1 MDIKLGNLKV
11 SLAIIIT
18 IVVQAAGL
26 IWYVSSLDSQMKTNA
41 TQIEEL
47 KEAHTIKINDLET
60 RHNIAIEKVA
70 SDLEKYQTLDG
81 VMLSQLEARLAESE
95 QVQRVIDNE
104 MRTIM
109 SDHSGFSDVLKEL
122 NKAGLIRSFTKQEML
137 NQVLTGV

>member
-1 MDIKLGNLKV
+1 MNIKLGNLKV

-81 VMLSQLEARLAESE
+81 IMLSQLEARLAENE

-109 SDHSGFSDVLKEL
+109 SDHSGFTDVLKEL
-122 NKAGLIRSFTKQEML
+122 NKAGLLPSGEKREY
-137 NQVLTGV
+137 GGYY

>member
-26 IWYVSSLDSQMKTNA
+26 IWYVSSLDSQMKANA
-41 TQIEEL
+41 TQIQEL
-47 KEAHTIKINDLET
+47 KEAHNIKINDLET

-70 SDLEKYQTLDG
+70 SDLEQYEQLDG
-81 VMLSQLEARLAESE
+81 SMYAQLETRVSETE

-109 SDHSGFSDVLKEL
+109 SDHSGFNDVLKEL
-122 NKAGLIRSFTKQEML
+122 NKAGLLPSGEKREY
-137 NQVLTGV
+137 GGYY

>member
-81 VMLSQLEARLAESE
+81 VMLSQLEERLAENE

-109 SDHSGFSDVLKEL
+109 SDHSGFNDVLKEL
-122 NKAGLIRSFTKQEML
+122 NKAGLLPSGEKREY
-137 NQVLTGV
+137 GGYY

>member
-26 IWYVSSLDSQMKTNA
+26 IWYVSSLDSQMKANA
-41 TQIEEL
+41 TQIQEL
-47 KEAHTIKINDLET
+47 KEAHNIKINDLET

-70 SDLEKYQTLDG
+70 SDLEQYEQLDG
-81 VMLSQLEARLAESE
+81 AMYSQLETRVSETE

-104 MRTIM
+104 LRTIM
-109 SDHSGFSDVLKEL
+109 SDHSGFNDVLKEL
-122 NKAGLIRSFTKQEML
+122 NKAGLLPSGEKREY
-137 NQVLTGV
+137 GGYY

>member
-26 IWYVSSLDSQMKTNA
+26 IWYVSSLDSQMKSNA

-47 KEAHTIKINDLET
+47 KEAHNIKINDLET
-60 RHNIAIEKVA
+60 RHDIAIEKVA
-70 SDLEKYQTLDG
+70 SALEQYEQLDG
-81 VMLSQLEARLAESE
+81 AMYSQLEMRVSETE

-109 SDHSGFSDVLKEL
+109 SDHSGFNDVLKEL
-122 NKAGLIRSFTKQEML
+122 NKAGLLPSGEKREY
-137 NQVLTGV
+137 GGYY

>member
-26 IWYVSSLDSQMKTNA
+26 IWYVSSLDSQMKSNA

-70 SDLEKYQTLDG
+70 SDLEQYEQLDG
-81 VMLSQLEARLAESE
+81 AMYSQLETRVSETE

-109 SDHSGFSDVLKEL
+109 SDHSGFNDVLKEL
-122 NKAGLIRSFTKQEML
+122 NKAGLLPSGEKREY
-137 NQVLTGV
+137 GGYY

>member
-26 IWYVSSLDSQMKTNA
+26 IWYVSSLDSQMKANA
-41 TQIEEL
+41 TQIQEL
-47 KEAHTIKINDLET
+47 KEAHNIKINDLET

-70 SDLEKYQTLDG
+70 SDLEQYEQLDRS
-81 VMLSQLEARLAESE
+81 MYSQIEMRVSETE

-109 SDHSGFSDVLKEL
+109 SDHSGFNDVLKEL
-122 NKAGLIRSFTKQEML
+122 NKAGLLPSGEKRE
-137 NQVLTGV
+137 NGGYY

>member
-81 VMLSQLEARLAESE
+81 VMLSQLEERLAESE

-122 NKAGLIRSFTKQEML
+122 NKAGLIPSGEKREYGSYY
-137 NQVLTGV
+137 

>member
-26 IWYVSSLDSQMKTNA
+26 IWYVSSLDSQMKANA
-41 TQIEEL
+41 TQIQEL
-47 KEAHTIKINDLET
+47 KEAHNIKINDLET

-70 SDLEKYQTLDG
+70 FDLEQYEQLDG
-81 VMLSQLEARLAESE
+81 SMYSQLEMRVSETE

-109 SDHSGFSDVLKEL
+109 SDHSGFNDVLKEL
-122 NKAGLIRSFTKQEML
+122 NKAGLLPSGEKREY
-137 NQVLTGV
+137 GGYY

>member
-70 SDLEKYQTLDG
+70 SDLEKYKTLDG
-81 VMLSQLEARLAESE
+81 VMLSQLEERLAESE

-122 NKAGLIRSFTKQEML
+122 NKAGLIPSGEKREY
-137 NQVLTGV
+137 GGYY

>member
-1 MDIKLGNLKV
+1 MDIKLGNLNV

-81 VMLSQLEARLAESE
+81 VMLSQLEERLAESE

-109 SDHSGFSDVLKEL
+109 SDHSGFNDVLKEL
-122 NKAGLIRSFTKQEML
+122 NKAGLLPSGEKREY
-137 NQVLTGV
+137 GGYY

>member
-26 IWYVSSLDSQMKTNA
+26 IWYVSSLDSQMKANA
-41 TQIEEL
+41 KQIQEL

-70 SDLEKYQTLDG
+70 SDLEQYEQLDG
-81 VMLSQLEARLAESE
+81 AMYSQLETRVSETE

-109 SDHSGFSDVLKEL
+109 SDHSGFNDVLKEL
-122 NKAGLIRSFTKQEML
+122 NKAGLLPSGEKREY
-137 NQVLTGV
+137 GGYY

>member
-26 IWYVSSLDSQMKTNA
+26 IWYVSSLDSQMKANA
-41 TQIEEL
+41 TQIQEL
-47 KEAHTIKINDLET
+47 KEAHNIKINDLET

-70 SDLEKYQTLDG
+70 SDLEQYEQLDG
-81 VMLSQLEARLAESE
+81 SMYSQLETRVSETE

-109 SDHSGFSDVLKEL
+109 SDHSGFNDVLKEL
-122 NKAGLIRSFTKQEML
+122 NKAGLLPSGEKREY
-137 NQVLTGV
+137 GGYY

>member
-1 MDIKLGNLKV
+1 
-11 SLAIIIT
+11 
-18 IVVQAAGL
+18 
-26 IWYVSSLDSQMKTNA
+26 MKTNA

-109 SDHSGFSDVLKEL
+109 SDHSGFNDVLKEL
-122 NKAGLIRSFTKQEML
+122 NKAGLLPSGEKREFGGYYK
-137 NQVLTGV
+137 

>member
-47 KEAHTIKINDLET
+47 KEAHTIKINDLEA

-81 VMLSQLEARLAESE
+81 VMLSQLEERLAETE

-109 SDHSGFSDVLKEL
+109 SDHSGFNDVLKEL
-122 NKAGLIRSFTKQEML
+122 NKAGLLPSGEKREY
-137 NQVLTGV
+137 GGYY

>member
-26 IWYVSSLDSQMKTNA
+26 IWYVSSLDSQMKANA
-41 TQIEEL
+41 TQIQEL
-47 KEAHTIKINDLET
+47 KEAHNIKINDLET
-60 RHNIAIEKVA
+60 RLNIAIEKVA
-70 SDLEKYQTLDG
+70 SDLEQYEQLDG
-81 VMLSQLEARLAESE
+81 AMYSQLEMRVSETE

-109 SDHSGFSDVLKEL
+109 SDHSGFNDVLKEL
-122 NKAGLIRSFTKQEML
+122 NKAGLLPSGEKREY
-137 NQVLTGV
+137 GGYY

>member
-70 SDLEKYQTLDG
+70 SDLEKYKTLDG
-81 VMLSQLEARLAESE
+81 VMLSQLEERLAETE

-109 SDHSGFSDVLKEL
+109 SDHSGFNDVLKEL
-122 NKAGLIRSFTKQEML
+122 NKAGLLPSGEKREY
-137 NQVLTGV
+137 GGYY

>member
-26 IWYVSSLDSQMKTNA
+26 IWYVSSLDSQMKSNA

-47 KEAHTIKINDLET
+47 KEAHNIKINDLET

-70 SDLEKYQTLDG
+70 SALEQYEQLDG
-81 VMLSQLEARLAESE
+81 AMYSQLETRVSETE

-109 SDHSGFSDVLKEL
+109 SDHSGFNDVLKEL
-122 NKAGLIRSFTKQEML
+122 NKAGLLPSGEKREY
-137 NQVLTGV
+137 GGYY

>member
-47 KEAHTIKINDLET
+47 KRKRIKN
-60 RHNIAIEKVA
+60 KFVA
-70 SDLEKYQTLDG
+70 YSL
-81 VMLSQLEARLAESE
+81 
-95 QVQRVIDNE
+95 
-104 MRTIM
+104 
-109 SDHSGFSDVLKEL
+109 HFSKRKFYL
-122 NKAGLIRSFTKQEML
+122 
-137 NQVLTGV
+137 

>member
-1 MDIKLGNLKV
+1 MNIKLGNLKV

-81 VMLSQLEARLAESE
+81 VMLSQLEARLAENE

-109 SDHSGFSDVLKEL
+109 SDHSGFNDVLKEL
-122 NKAGLIRSFTKQEML
+122 NKAGLLPSGEKREY
-137 NQVLTGV
+137 GGYY

>member
-26 IWYVSSLDSQMKTNA
+26 IWYVSSLDSQMKSNA
-41 TQIEEL
+41 TQIQEL
-47 KEAHTIKINDLET
+47 KEAHNIKINDLET

-70 SDLEKYQTLDG
+70 SDLEQYEQLDG
-81 VMLSQLEARLAESE
+81 AMYSQLETRVSETE

-109 SDHSGFSDVLKEL
+109 SDHSGFNDVLKEL
-122 NKAGLIRSFTKQEML
+122 NKAGLLPSGEKREY
-137 NQVLTGV
+137 GGYY

>member
-26 IWYVSSLDSQMKTNA
+26 IWYVSSLDSQMKANA
-41 TQIEEL
+41 TQIQEL
-47 KEAHTIKINDLET
+47 KEAHNIKINDLET

-70 SDLEKYQTLDG
+70 SDLEQYEQLDG
-81 VMLSQLEARLAESE
+81 SMYSQLEMRVSE
-95 QVQRVIDNE
+95 TEQIQRVIDNE

-109 SDHSGFSDVLKEL
+109 SDHSGFNDVLKEL
-122 NKAGLIRSFTKQEML
+122 NKAGLLPSGEKREY
-137 NQVLTGV
+137 GGYY

>member
-26 IWYVSSLDSQMKTNA
+26 IWYVSSLDSQMKANA
-41 TQIEEL
+41 TQIQEL
-47 KEAHTIKINDLET
+47 KEAHNIKINDLET

-70 SDLEKYQTLDG
+70 SALEQYEQLDG
-81 VMLSQLEARLAESE
+81 AMYSQLETRVSETE

-109 SDHSGFSDVLKEL
+109 SDHSGFNDVLKEL
-122 NKAGLIRSFTKQEML
+122 NKAGLLPSGEKREY
-137 NQVLTGV
+137 GGYY

>member
-47 KEAHTIKINDLET
+47 KRKRIKNKFVVYKW
-60 RHNIAIEKVA
+60 HF
-70 SDLEKYQTLDG
+70 LEK
-81 VMLSQLEARLAESE
+81 
-95 QVQRVIDNE
+95 
-104 MRTIM
+104 
-109 SDHSGFSDVLKEL
+109 
-122 NKAGLIRSFTKQEML
+122 
-137 NQVLTGV
+137 

>member
-60 RHNIAIEKVA
+60 RHIIAIEKVA
-70 SDLEKYQTLDG
+70 SDLEQYEQLDG
-81 VMLSQLEARLAESE
+81 AMYSQLETRVSETE

-109 SDHSGFSDVLKEL
+109 SDHSGFNDVLKEL
-122 NKAGLIRSFTKQEML
+122 NKAGLLPSGEKREY
-137 NQVLTGV
+137 GGYY